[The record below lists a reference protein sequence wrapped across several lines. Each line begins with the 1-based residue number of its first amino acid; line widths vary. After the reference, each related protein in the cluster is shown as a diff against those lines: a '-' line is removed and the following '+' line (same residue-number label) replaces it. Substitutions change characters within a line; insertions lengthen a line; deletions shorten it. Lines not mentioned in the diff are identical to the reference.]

1 MSGPDARTAT
11 SSRRKQNVDELL
23 ADLSIDIQAPATTT
37 TPTLKTPSIRTQG
50 TPSYTPPAEAQSVL
64 DDLEGLVQRRR
75 YSPSPR
81 TPLPPAIPRLPQNL
95 VSPEKRADPA
105 PKPASPAQPAAAAEA
120 PEAQTRAGEST
131 PGTAATATDNAAPS
145 SAWGQWGTL
154 LSSASKFAGQARHEL
169 ERRAAEI
176 GLDDGQGELSL
187 HHLSER
193 FTKGVRGIVGDANL
207 GKFSQDIS
215 KVGRRGWNDILNV
228 VAPPMEAH
236 EMVQV
241 SLSYDLVGVSGI
253 DSMAFRTFM
262 RVLQQVDVHDVT
274 VVRASEAAQPQ
285 ATAHEEDTR
294 YQLAPSAS
302 RAQALETAFARIAA
316 LCDSVASADTA
327 REQAAAACPLI
338 VRIQPFYEEVTG
350 TAGAGD
356 ASAWLRGTAPGGE
369 KRHLVFIVWLAD
381 PLHRLSHH
389 TTSQAVPAWWRT
401 YGMLTISITCR
412 RVGRAGAERCYPGRT
427 GSRVPGVC
435 PGTRHLLY
443 RSSRRTKRQR
453 LGVVLSLSS
462 IVQRR
467 LSARSNTPIGM
478 STVPRSRPYSSS
490 ETDRHI
496 DMHGVFLV
504 VYGQATYCFSSASVS
519 TERRAARF
527 SATRSAR
534 RSRTVL
540 LRRRRASIWSARCFE
555 RRFSALALWMCSIRT
570 RLFLNTLPFDLR

>member
-1 MSGPDARTAT
+1 MRAYGQTTMSGPDARTAT

-23 ADLSIDIQAPATTT
+23 ADLSIDIQAPAAATA
-37 TPTLKTPSIRTQG
+37 PALKTPSTRAQG

-81 TPLPPAIPRLPQNL
+81 TPLPPAVPRLPQNL
-95 VSPEKRADPA
+95 VSPEKRAEPA

-120 PEAQTRAGEST
+120 PDAQVHARESAS
-131 PGTAATATDNAAPS
+131 GTAAPAAGNEAPA

-193 FTKGVRGIVGDANL
+193 FTKGVRGLVGDANL

-215 KVGRRGWNDILNV
+215 EVGRRGWNDILNV

-241 SLSYDLVGVSGI
+241 SLSYDLAGIPGI
-253 DSMAFRTFM
+253 DSMAFRILM

-285 ATAHEEDTR
+285 AAAHEEGAR

-302 RAQALETAFARIAA
+302 RAQALEAAFARIAA
-316 LCDSVASADTA
+316 LCESVAPADAA
-327 REQAAAACPLI
+327 REQVAAACPLV

-350 TAGAGD
+350 AVGAGD

-369 KRHLVFIVWLAD
+369 KRHLVFLVWLAD
-381 PLHRLSHH
+381 ALHRLSHH
-389 TTSQAVPAWWRT
+389 TTSQAIPAWW
-401 YGMLTISITCR
+401 LSLPDAWVEQALSDAIQ
-412 RVGRAGAERCYPGRT
+412 GA
-427 GSRVPGVC
+427 
-435 PGTRHLLY
+435 
-443 RSSRRTKRQR
+443 
-453 LGVVLSLSS
+453 LGVVSQEY
-462 IVQRR
+462 VQ
-467 LSARSNTPIGM
+467 ARVTSFTEAAAAQN
-478 STVPRSRPYSSS
+478 
-490 ETDRHI
+490 
-496 DMHGVFLV
+496 
-504 VYGQATYCFSSASVS
+504 SSA
-519 TERRAARF
+519 TA
-527 SATRSAR
+527 
-534 RSRTVL
+534 
-540 LRRRRASIWSARCFE
+540 
-555 RRFSALALWMCSIRT
+555 
-570 RLFLNTLPFDLR
+570 